1 MLAEFRAFLLKH
13 NVMAVAIG
21 FILGAA
27 VGKVVTAVVNDLV
40 MPIVGA
46 FTPAGDWRTMTVAIG
61 KANFL
66 VGDFLGALLDLL
78 IIAVVVFLL
87 AKALLRPAPGPET
100 KNCPACAEVIAKEA
114 RRCKYCTEV
123 LAAA

>member
-1 MLAEFRAFLLKH
+1 MFAEFRAFLLKH

-27 VGKVVTAVVNDLV
+27 VGKVVTALVNDLI

-46 FTPAGDWRTMTVAIG
+46 FTPAGDWRTMTVQLGNAT
-61 KANFL
+61 FL
-66 VGDFLGALLDLL
+66 VGDFMGALLDFF
-78 IIAVVVFLL
+78 IIAVVVFMLG
-87 AKALLRPAPGPET
+87 KALLRPAPSPET
-100 KNCPACAEVIAKEA
+100 KTCPACTEVVAKEA

-123 LAAA
+123 LAGA

>member
-1 MLAEFRAFLLKH
+1 MVAEFRAFLLKH

-27 VGKVVTAVVNDLV
+27 VGKVVTALVTDLI

-46 FTPAGDWRTMTVAIG
+46 FTPAGDWRTMTMQIG
-61 KANFL
+61 NATFL
-66 VGDFLGALLDLL
+66 VGDFLGALLDFF
-78 IIAVVVFLL
+78 IIAVVVFLIG
-87 AKALLRPAPGPET
+87 KALLRPGPSPET
-100 KNCPACAEVIAKEA
+100 KNCPACAEIIAKEA

-123 LAAA
+123 LAGA